1 MFGSQNALLGGTIG
15 QSVDERMLGARNR
28 LVSDAGYL
36 TFESDTRHL
45 ERIIFDSHTTVNV
58 EYREMSVTIES
69 KRLGA
74 EGGTRTPTSCLTR
87 PSNVR
92 VCQFR
97 HFGMK

>member
-1 MFGSQNALLGGTIG
+1 MTVGGT
-15 QSVDERMLGARNR
+15 DRRNSR
-28 LVSDAGYL
+28 KRKELYL
-36 TFESDTRHL
+36 SCPKPRKSAFL
-45 ERIIFDSHTTVNV
+45 LRIFKI
-58 EYREMSVTIES
+58 
-69 KRLGA
+69 LGA

>member
-1 MFGSQNALLGGTIG
+1 MRFRVTRLRRAWVSRDNITPEDDSREDSSCQPRIRANENAGIQLQTRGACTLVVPKLKKCAVLLRFFKIP
-15 QSVDERMLGARNR
+15 
-28 LVSDAGYL
+28 
-36 TFESDTRHL
+36 
-45 ERIIFDSHTTVNV
+45 
-58 EYREMSVTIES
+58 
-69 KRLGA
+69 GA

>member
-1 MFGSQNALLGGTIG
+1 MTVQ
-15 QSVDERMLGARNR
+15 R
-28 LVSDAGYL
+28 LVPVPLRSPTVGIHSPCSNKLFIDFQL
-36 TFESDTRHL
+36 S
-45 ERIIFDSHTTVNV
+45 VNV
-58 EYREMSVTIES
+58 DCRVPRVTIAVKE
-69 KRLGA
+69 LGA